1 MKEPQKRV
9 SSYCGRQERV
19 KSMSCKQLQKVLAGD
34 SVEPDLSLKWY
45 FTQINITPS
54 LFLVQ
59 KKKSEARNIHVL
71 VLFAVQFY
79 KYLIT
84 LFYVFLADSSRK
96 IS

>member
-1 MKEPQKRV
+1 
-9 SSYCGRQERV
+9 
-19 KSMSCKQLQKVLAGD
+19 MSCKQLQKVLAGD
-34 SVEPDLSLKWY
+34 SVEPDLSLKWL

-59 KKKSEARNIHVL
+59 KKSEARNIHVL
-71 VLFAVQFY
+71 VLFAVEFY

-84 LFYVFLADSSRK
+84 LFYVSLADSSRK